1 MLWASVRGSRGHLPK
16 VGFPCLGSETAP
28 HDTLATTPL
37 GLGDK
42 GRYLTALT
50 FGNVHGVYKPGNVKL
65 RPEILKQLLGDGE
78 VLVRRYGGPVPHVR
92 PEKWVLP
99 VLHALDGDV
108 EQRRTKPSSLS
119 LGQWSVCRP
128 RSASG
133 TSSR

>member
-1 MLWASVRGSRGHLPK
+1 MLWASVRGSRGHNPK

-28 HDTLATTPL
+28 QDTLATTPL
-37 GLGDK
+37 GFGDK

-78 VLVRRYGGPVPHVR
+78 VLVQRYGGPVPHVR
-92 PEKWVLP
+92 PEQWVLP

-108 EQRRTKPSSLS
+108 EQRSGEAVELV
-119 LGQWSVCRP
+119 LGAVVCVQAAFSV
-128 RSASG
+128 G

>member
-1 MLWASVRGSRGHLPK
+1 
-16 VGFPCLGSETAP
+16 
-28 HDTLATTPL
+28 L

-78 VLVRRYGGPVPHVR
+78 VLVQRYCGPSHVCDPNSGSCPFFTR
-92 PEKWVLP
+92 SMEMSSS
-99 VLHALDGDV
+99 D
-108 EQRRTKPSSLS
+108 RTKPSSLS
-119 LGQWSVCRP
+119 LGQWSVCRQ